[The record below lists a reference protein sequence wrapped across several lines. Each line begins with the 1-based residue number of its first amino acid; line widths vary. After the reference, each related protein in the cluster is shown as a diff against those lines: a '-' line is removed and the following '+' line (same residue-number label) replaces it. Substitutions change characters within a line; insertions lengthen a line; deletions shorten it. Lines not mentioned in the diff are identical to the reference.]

1 MKRVYL
7 HEAVKARPIIA
18 RLTKN
23 LVNDVALAEA
33 AVNNAKGKTPHDENS
48 TAIQLRQ
55 ILDEIDV
62 DVSRLRIRL
71 EAAERQLQLETE

>member
-1 MKRVYL
+1 MRRVYL
-7 HEAVKARPIIA
+7 HEAVKARPIIT

-33 AVNNAKGKTPHDENS
+33 AVDYAKGKDPKDPNS

-55 ILDEIDV
+55 ILDSVEEDV
-62 DVSRLRIRL
+62 EKLRNRLA
-71 EAAERQLQLETE
+71 AAERQLQMVE

>member
-7 HEAVKARPIIA
+7 HEAIKARPIIT

-33 AVNNAKGKTPHDENS
+33 AVNNAKGKDPHDPNS

-55 ILDEIDV
+55 ILDEVEVDV
-62 DVSRLRIRL
+62 DRLRTRL
-71 EAAERQLQLETE
+71 AAAEFDLQPKE